1 MDRVDVDSSIINL
14 EGQGVLELCDKNM
27 NYVFGLPCGDS
38 TIQAEGVELSA
49 ACIEYTRVAAS
60 FSDRGTHSLK
70 AAEAYL
76 SRCIIESSTYKIK
89 DWNWGGYVLKN
100 LFQAVKKFKADV
112 LRRNPT
118 VHIVGCHLFLQLFVP
133 DSLELGVLNRARG
146 VTPLIGLYDYESIKN
161 MVEKIT
167 VNVAPGEVSFHGAA
181 SAEKLGILLRE
192 QNARGLAN
200 ITEIRQ
206 AF

>member
-1 MDRVDVDSSIINL
+1 MLKVGSVISKFSEFKRQLVREIGFDGILELKSWQKINLKYNAYLMDRVDVDSSIINL

-76 SRCIIESSTYKIK
+76 SRCIIESST
-89 DWNWGGYVLKN
+89 
-100 LFQAVKKFKADV
+100 
-112 LRRNPT
+112 
-118 VHIVGCHLFLQLFVP
+118 
-133 DSLELGVLNRARG
+133 
-146 VTPLIGLYDYESIKN
+146 
-161 MVEKIT
+161 
-167 VNVAPGEVSFHGAA
+167 
-181 SAEKLGILLRE
+181 
-192 QNARGLAN
+192 
-200 ITEIRQ
+200 
-206 AF
+206 